1 MYHSVKFT
9 NKKPKIVLPK
19 LYNILILVSQ
29 GWRCFLIWYI
39 IWHVSVKCK
48 IGSKSKN
55 AKATTQKGN
64 NILWLS
70 NFKLTGLSLDRR
82 YIQNEYLN
90 KIQSAELTG
99 YEQTADFQT
108 TKGTADLK
116 STK

>member
-1 MYHSVKFT
+1 MVRK
-9 NKKPKIVLPK
+9 
-19 LYNILILVSQ
+19 
-29 GWRCFLIWYI
+29 
-39 IWHVSVKCK
+39 
-48 IGSKSKN
+48 
-55 AKATTQKGN
+55 AKMQKQQHKKGN